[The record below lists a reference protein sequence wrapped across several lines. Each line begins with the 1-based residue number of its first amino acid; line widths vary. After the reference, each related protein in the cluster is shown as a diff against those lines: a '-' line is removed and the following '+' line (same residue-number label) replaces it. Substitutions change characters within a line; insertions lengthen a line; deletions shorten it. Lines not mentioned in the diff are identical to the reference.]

1 MDARIMHIN
10 GYSYQFGHPR
20 TADGYYFSHALCPW
34 GWATWQ
40 PRCFCWV
47 GDVVAALVRLADHP
61 DVVGHV
67 FNIGNDEEVTIREL
81 ATRVRAMTG
90 SRSPIEFIDYARAYE
105 DGFEDMPRRVPDL
118 TKIGRLIDYRPTLDL
133 DSILGRVIEHERSR

>member
-1 MDARIMHIN
+1 M
-10 GYSYQFGHPR
+10 
-20 TADGYYFSHALCPW
+20 
-34 GWATWQ
+34 
-40 PRCFCWV
+40 
-47 GDVVAALVRLADHP
+47 VAALVRLADHP

-81 ATRVRAMTG
+81 ATRVKAMTG

-118 TKIGRLIDYRPTLDL
+118 TKIGRFIGYRPTLDL